1 MHSDYDFYLIIWYCC
16 TGVLCTSMIDHQ
28 QLNSLLSSLRK
39 QIKAADFALAAAM
52 SVESIDA
59 WFGGIPG
66 ITWWVNT
73 FIFDAF
79 TLTK

>member
-1 MHSDYDFYLIIWYCC
+1 M
-16 TGVLCTSMIDHQ
+16 
-28 QLNSLLSSLRK
+28 R
-39 QIKAADFALAAAM
+39 IKAAAFALVAAM

-66 ITWWVNT
+66 ITWGVKT

>member
-1 MHSDYDFYLIIWYCC
+1 M
-16 TGVLCTSMIDHQ
+16 
-28 QLNSLLSSLRK
+28 
-39 QIKAADFALAAAM
+39 KAADFALAAAM
-52 SVESIDA
+52 SVESMHA

-66 ITWWVNT
+66 MTWGMKV